1 MAAEGKPGLEL
12 AAQRRAPRV
21 RLSDPET
28 ARRVR
33 AAVEGA
39 RRKLSRDEC
48 RKLLWDFHD
57 ADSRTLA
64 ANLEAQGKEAEEYLQ
79 ELYFY
84 DGAAQGPCYKSGLVA
99 RTTPGS
105 RVILICRGFA
115 RAARKGHGFVE
126 NIVIHEMLHTL
137 GLGENPP
144 ASTEINAAV
153 ARRCGP

>member
-1 MAAEGKPGLEL
+1 
-12 AAQRRAPRV
+12 
-21 RLSDPET
+21 
-28 ARRVR
+28 
-33 AAVEGA
+33 
-39 RRKLSRDEC
+39 
-48 RKLLWDFHD
+48 
-57 ADSRTLA
+57 LA
-64 ANLEAQGKEAEEYLQ
+64 ANLDAQDKDAEDYLRA
-79 ELYFY
+79 LFFY
-84 DGAAQGPCYKSGLVA
+84 DGADQGPCKFPAVVA

-115 RAARKGHGFVE
+115 RAARKGRGAAE